1 MGVQDEN
8 RHGDFFQALM
18 KARPEYLNDWKAK
31 LWSRF
36 FCHSV
41 YITMY
46 LNDHQRSAFYESL
59 GLETRQFNQHVI
71 VETNNATARL
81 FPAVCAFMDPNML
94 VAVCLCGMLTVH
106 SSESAKVQQCDCY

>member
-1 MGVQDEN
+1 
-8 RHGDFFQALM
+8 M
-18 KARPEYLNDWKAK
+18 KARPEYLRDWKAK

-59 GLETRQFNQHVI
+59 GLETTQFNQHVI

-81 FPAVCAFMDPNML
+81 FPAV
-94 VAVCLCGMLTVH
+94 
-106 SSESAKVQQCDCY
+106 